1 MSNNKCC
8 KKSVRCEVEAKA
20 TAGLN
25 SKIQKELDVPDGDIE
40 ALINDTEEDTNEE
53 S

>member
-1 MSNNKCC
+1 M
-8 KKSVRCEVEAKA
+8 EAKA

-25 SKIQKELDVPDGDIE
+25 SKVQAELDVPDGDLE